1 MEVAGYD
8 RARELKAFDD
18 AKTGVKGLVDAR
30 VEKIPQ
36 IFVSPSD
43 NVEEVSDTNR
53 ADFSIPVIDL
63 EAIENDPIGHEK
75 IVEKIRDASETWGF
89 FQVVNHGIP
98 VSVLEEMLRGVR
110 RFFEQETEV
119 KKQFYTRDVTQK
131 VVYNSNSDLYSSP
144 VANWR
149 DTFFCF
155 MAPNPPKPEELPDAC
170 RDIQIEYSKHVLRL
184 GFRLFGLLSEALGL
198 ERSRLTDMDCANG
211 LTFVCH
217 YYPACPEPELT
228 LGASKHTDD
237 AFLTVVLQ
245 DQIGG
250 LQVFINDKW
259 INIPPVPGALVL
271 ISNDKFKSVEHR
283 VLANHKG
290 PRASVACF
298 FSTSLAPSSKL
309 YGPIKDLISE
319 DNPPKY
325 RETTVQESTSTSP
338 TEIASEEE
346 QNYDKISDLKAFDE
360 TKAGVKGLVDAGITK
375 VPWIFFSPEDEFDK
389 VSDPGKNELY
399 VPVVDLDGVEKDTI
413 LRKNIVDIVQDASET
428 WGFFQVINHGIPD
441 TVLEEM
447 LDGVRRFYEQDTEVK
462 KEWYTRDGS
471 KTVVYNSNFDLYRA
485 GSANWRDTTYCNM
498 APNPPSPDEL
508 PKSCRD
514 ILVEYS
520 RKVRELGRFLFEL
533 LSEALNLN
541 PSHLI
546 DMDCA
551 KGLAILY
558 HYYPACPEPEL
569 TLGASK
575 HADYDFLTVLLQD
588 HIGGLQVLHQNQWV
602 DIPPVPGDL
611 VVNIGDLLQLISND
625 KFKSSQHRV
634 LANNV
639 GPRVS
644 VASFFTTG
652 LMPSSKIYGHIKELL
667 SQDNP
672 PKYKE
677 TTVTEYSLHYNAK
690 GLGGTSALLD
700 FRL

>member
-1 MEVAGYD
+1 M
-8 RARELKAFDD
+8 
-18 AKTGVKGLVDAR
+18 
-30 VEKIPQ
+30 
-36 IFVSPSD
+36 
-43 NVEEVSDTNR
+43 
-53 ADFSIPVIDL
+53 
-63 EAIENDPIGHEK
+63 
-75 IVEKIRDASETWGF
+75 
-89 FQVVNHGIP
+89 
-98 VSVLEEMLRGVR
+98 
-110 RFFEQETEV
+110 
-119 KKQFYTRDVTQK
+119 
-131 VVYNSNSDLYSSP
+131 
-144 VANWR
+144 
-149 DTFFCF
+149 
-155 MAPNPPKPEELPDAC
+155 
-170 RDIQIEYSKHVLRL
+170 
-184 GFRLFGLLSEALGL
+184 
-198 ERSRLTDMDCANG
+198 G

-259 INIPPVPGALVL
+259 INIPPVPGALVVNIGDLLQL

-360 TKAGVKGLVDAGITK
+360 TKAA
-375 VPWIFFSPEDEFDK
+375 DEFDK

-413 LRKNIVDIVQDASET
+413 LRKNIVDIVRDASET

-447 LDGVRRFYEQDTEVK
+447 LDGVRRFYEQDTEDQLTGGTQLIAI
-462 KEWYTRDGS
+462 W
-471 KTVVYNSNFDLYRA
+471 
-485 GSANWRDTTYCNM
+485 
-498 APNPPSPDEL
+498 L
-508 PKSCRD
+508 PTLRVQMNCQNHAESFWLSIPGK
-514 ILVEYS
+514 
-520 RKVRELGRFLFEL
+520 RELGRFLFEL

-558 HYYPACPEPEL
+558 HYYPACPEPKL

-602 DIPPVPGDL
+602 DIPPVPGAL

-652 LMPSSKIYGHIKELL
+652 LMPSSKIYGPIKELL